1 VANFVYGDSC
11 VSGDD
16 KYVIAQF
23 RQDTPMEWV
32 AELRAFLVKDELKYK
47 FFQPERHRVMA
58 NRRLWQRVRAGI
70 ERAEITI
77 VDPFDYEYRVMLDLQ
92 ECGAEYGFDFDDRAI
107 YELTTDALID
117 GSPLRVAQIADY
129 DWMENSFRDDPQ
141 GTFSTDRIRHRVGR
155 KRRDAVVT
163 AARAHAM
170 ISPSEKLQLIGLCSR
185 FLMPNMVE
193 RTALIKKLG
202 RVFDVEHPKSADL
215 LNEFSV
221 HVTVAADLS
230 PSAVWGGSGRVVRE
244 ENSRSIDHI
253 QGADIAAG
261 WAVDM
266 LMLTGCDFAALA
278 RQFSW
283 LSVNGV
289 VIPG

>member
-1 VANFVYGDSC
+1 
-11 VSGDD
+11 
-16 KYVIAQF
+16 
-23 RQDTPMEWV
+23 
-32 AELRAFLVKDELKYK
+32 
-47 FFQPERHRVMA
+47 
-58 NRRLWQRVRAGI
+58 
-70 ERAEITI
+70 
-77 VDPFDYEYRVMLDLQ
+77 
-92 ECGAEYGFDFDDRAI
+92 
-107 YELTTDALID
+107 
-117 GSPLRVAQIADY
+117 
-129 DWMENSFRDDPQ
+129 
-141 GTFSTDRIRHRVGR
+141 
-155 KRRDAVVT
+155 
-163 AARAHAM
+163 
-170 ISPSEKLQLIGLCSR
+170 
-185 FLMPNMVE
+185 MPNMVE

-215 LNEFSV
+215 LNDFSV
-221 HVTVAADLS
+221 RVTVAADLS

-244 ENSRSIDHI
+244 ENSKSIDHI